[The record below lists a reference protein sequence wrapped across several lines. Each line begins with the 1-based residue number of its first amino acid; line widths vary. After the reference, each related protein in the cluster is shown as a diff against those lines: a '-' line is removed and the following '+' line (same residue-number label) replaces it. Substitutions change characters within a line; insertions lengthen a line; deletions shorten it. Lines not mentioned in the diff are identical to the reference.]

1 MSRARRTLR
10 YIDQHAEE
18 AIIVVIFTYFILI
31 IAVEVTLRYVFNS
44 STLWGEET
52 ASHAFVWISWIAA
65 SQAAKKRVHI
75 SISIIDR
82 YLSDRGKF
90 AMAYFYN
97 GLFILLCL
105 FGIRYVWTF
114 IDVYYR
120 YNTLAVAARY
130 PMYLVYAA
138 VPIGYCLMIY
148 RVVQNMLVD
157 YRDMKS
163 GKPLRQG
170 MEIF

>member
-1 MSRARRTLR
+1 MSRVRRALR
-10 YIDQHAEE
+10 NIDEHAED
-18 AIIVVIFTYFILI
+18 AVIVVIFTYFIFI
-31 IAVEVTLRYVFNS
+31 ISLEVTLRYVFNS

-82 YLSDRGKF
+82 YLSERSKF

-105 FGIRYVWTF
+105 LGLKYVWTF

-120 YNTLAVAARY
+120 YKTLTVAAQY

-138 VPIGYCLMIY
+138 VPTGYCLMIY

-157 YRDMKS
+157 YRDMKA
-163 GKPLRQG
+163 GKSLRQG